1 MIKLEFQIFHQAPL
15 IFNLICTIVIEGG
28 RVQEFMFTFN
38 KLTIIIE
45 LKSSIGVDIIKD
57 INNPELSKY

>member
-1 MIKLEFQIFHQAPL
+1 MY
-15 IFNLICTIVIEGG
+15 CTIEGG
-28 RVQEFMFTFN
+28 TVQEFNLCLLN

>member
-1 MIKLEFQIFHQAPL
+1 M
-15 IFNLICTIVIEGG
+15 IFNLICTIEGG
-28 RVQEFMFTFN
+28 TVQEFSLCLLN